1 LRWYL
6 FTLVC
11 LLGLTGCV
19 NYVGIHSD
27 SKPTDDY
34 MLHSSY
40 NDKIVP
46 PKNKIACACR
56 EWWTRF
62 KDPELNRLINTAL
75 ADSPSLQVAESR
87 VHEAQHL
94 AELMGSNLFPSLNF
108 ASEISR
114 ERITDTGLLPPPLG
128 GNTYTETNI
137 ALNFNYEFDFW
148 GKNRQVLASKI
159 SLANAAKADYFQA
172 RLVLSTAVA
181 STYFQLQSNELQLK
195 ISRAILKAQDDLA
208 NIVVVRARHG
218 VESDIP
224 VTSAN
229 ADTQTL
235 RINVT
240 QLRESVKLSQHE
252 LAALIGKNPFTCA
265 INARK
270 FHYDASLVKIPKV
283 IPANLLARRPDL
295 LAARMRAESAAHEI
309 NAAKARFY
317 PNFNI
322 IALLSLQS
330 FTLQKALILPS
341 RDNSIGVA
349 IDLPIFDAGA
359 RRANLREKY
368 SEFDQAIGS
377 YNDTILTGLREVA
390 DQVSKLNSLN
400 AQQRDQNGV
409 LRDTLRNYQ
418 LTVARYRHGIVDY
431 TNVLQVKS
439 SLLRQQD
446 QQVDLQTRHLQAMIA
461 MIKAL
466 GGTYITAEG

>member
-19 NYVGIHSD
+19 NYAGIHSD

-34 MLHSSY
+34 MLQSNY
-40 NDKIVP
+40 NDKVVP
-46 PKNKIACACR
+46 HKKISCVCK

-62 KDPELNRLINTAL
+62 KDPQLNRLIYTAL
-75 ADSPSLQVAESR
+75 ADSPTLQIAESR
-87 VHEAQHL
+87 VREAQHI

-108 ASEISR
+108 DSEISR
-114 ERITDTGLLPPPLG
+114 ERITQTGLLPPPLG

-159 SLANAAKADYFQA
+159 SLANAAKADYYQA
-172 RLVLSTAVA
+172 RLVLASAVA
-181 STYFQLQSNELQLK
+181 STYFQLQSNQQQLK
-195 ISRAILKAQDDLA
+195 LSEAILQQQNELA
-208 NIVVVRARHG
+208 NIVVVRAQHG

-235 RINVT
+235 RINVS
-240 QLRESVKLSQHE
+240 QLREQVKLSQHE
-252 LAALIGKNPFTCA
+252 LAALIGKNPFTTA
-265 INARK
+265 IAARR
-270 FHYDASLVKIPKV
+270 FHYDPSLVRIPKV

-295 LAARMRAESAAHEI
+295 IAARMRAEAAAHEI
-309 NAAKARFY
+309 NASKARFY
-317 PNFNI
+317 PNVNLI
-322 IALLSLQS
+322 MLLSLQS

-341 RDNSIGVA
+341 RDNSVGVA

-359 RRANLREKY
+359 RRANLRGKY
-368 SEFDQAIGS
+368 AEYDEAIGS
-377 YNDTILTGLREVA
+377 YNNTILTGLHDVA
-390 DQVSKLNSLN
+390 DQVSKLNSLS
-400 AQQRDQNGV
+400 AQQHDQSGV

-431 TNVLQVKS
+431 TDVLQVRT

-446 QQVDLQTRHLQAMIA
+446 QQVDLQSRHLQAMVG
-461 MIKAL
+461 MM
-466 GGTYITAEG
+466 